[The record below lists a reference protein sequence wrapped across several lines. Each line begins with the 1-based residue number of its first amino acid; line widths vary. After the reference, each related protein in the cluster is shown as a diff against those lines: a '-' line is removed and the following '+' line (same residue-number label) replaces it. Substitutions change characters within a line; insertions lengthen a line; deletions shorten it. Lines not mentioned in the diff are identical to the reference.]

1 MATRDLRSLA
11 RGVRRRL
18 FPPQRIAPHPQWTA
32 VEERMAKGGR
42 VLDLGCGTTPHP
54 RAGFA
59 VDRHVEP
66 EQRLHG
72 EGARIRPEAFEE
84 QGTKLALANLEAL
97 PFADGAFDFA
107 YSHHVFEHLEHPERA
122 CAEMARVAR
131 AGVVITPSVFAEQA
145 FGRPYH
151 LWMVAS
157 VGGTLVFLRK
167 TPDLDRPF
175 GVHPRKGADG
185 RFRIEADSNP
195 FDLLLNTPGWYRGR
209 ERMPRL
215 SRRLRELWF
224 GHHPVLEVVHH
235 WEGDLDC
242 VVIDEN
248 GVR

>member
-1 MATRDLRSLA
+1 MEVRTIA
-11 RGVRRRL
+11 RAIRRRL
-18 FPPQRIAPHPQWTA
+18 FPPQRFALHPQWRR
-32 VEERMAKGGR
+32 VEERMAKADR
-42 VLDLGCGTTPHP
+42 ILDLGCGSTPHP

-59 VDRHVEP
+59 VDRYVEP

-72 EGARIRPEAFEE
+72 EGSRIRADVFEAS
-84 QGTKLALANLEAL
+84 GTKLAVATLERL
-97 PFADGAFDFA
+97 PFADAAFDFA

-131 AGVVITPSVFAEQA
+131 AGVVITPSVFAEHA

-157 VGGTLVFLRK
+157 IGSSLVFLRK
-167 TPDLDRPF
+167 LPEVDRPF
-175 GVHPRKGADG
+175 GEHPRKGADG
-185 RFRIEADSNP
+185 RFVIDERSNP

-215 SRRLRELWF
+215 SKRLRELWF
-224 GHHPVLEVVHH
+224 GHHPVVEVVHH
-235 WEGDLDC
+235 WEGALDC